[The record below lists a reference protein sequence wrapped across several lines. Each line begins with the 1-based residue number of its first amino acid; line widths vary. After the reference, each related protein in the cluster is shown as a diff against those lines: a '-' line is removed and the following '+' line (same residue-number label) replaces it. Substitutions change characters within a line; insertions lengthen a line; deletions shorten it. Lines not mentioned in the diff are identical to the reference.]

1 MGYKCHTKY
10 CTEIWYITAL
20 LLKDLIWKHKYKMF
34 LKKSI
39 GKNFARG
46 FNLKVHT
53 KCKIQIQ
60 NLWKKKFLESTIL

>member
-1 MGYKCHTKY
+1 MSHKILYWNLAYT
-10 CTEIWYITAL
+10 TAL
-20 LLKDLIWKHKYKMF
+20 LLEDLIWKHVYKMF